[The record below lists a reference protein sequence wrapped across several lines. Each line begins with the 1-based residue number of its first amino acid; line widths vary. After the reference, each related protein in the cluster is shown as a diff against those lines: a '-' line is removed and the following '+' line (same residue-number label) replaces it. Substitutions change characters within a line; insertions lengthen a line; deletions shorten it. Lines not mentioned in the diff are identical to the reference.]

1 MVLNPYQKYQTQN
14 VMTASPEELLL
25 MLYNG
30 CVRFIKQ
37 GIMAVEEKDVMK
49 AHENIVKAQDIILE
63 FMSTLDSSA
72 EIAKTLMP
80 LYEYLYRRL
89 VQANIEKNTEILNE
103 VLRFVSELRDTW
115 TEASKITK
123 MQKAVDRF

>member
-1 MVLNPYQKYQTQN
+1 
-14 VMTASPEELLL
+14 MTASPEELLL